1 MTVNLLKQSRTV
13 IIPQPRSKATGAN
26 RRVLHNDYVYFCDI
40 PLDTPQDA
48 LDRIVEALEDVVGAD
63 IWNISV
69 VFDYTAQAPDGS
81 EGASTIKLSC
91 MSILDDTY
99 RITA

>member
-13 IIPQPRSKATGAN
+13 FIPQSRSKATGAN
-26 RRVLHNDYVYFCDI
+26 RRVLHNDYVYYCDI
-40 PLDTPQDA
+40 SLDTPQNA
-48 LDRIVEALEDVVGAD
+48 LDRIVEALEDIVGAD